1 MATRRAADV
10 VVNDEAEHRRDVGIR
25 EVVRDGQHQEEM
37 RLAMVSVPERDF
49 FSVKNKN
56 KVPHLFNR
64 NFGGI
69 FDKLSC

>member
-10 VVNDEAEHRRDVGIR
+10 IVYNEAERRRDVGIR

-64 NFGGI
+64 NFG
-69 FDKLSC
+69 

>member
-25 EVVRDGQHQEEM
+25 EVVRGQHQEET

-64 NFGGI
+64 NFG
-69 FDKLSC
+69 